1 MNTLIT
7 TINTTNPDSGSIQT
21 KNTIDISFSMTEL
34 SASKIIMSSSADYA
48 LQLKPNYTTNG
59 LVLEVPRTE
68 GAILS
73 SEGYYT
79 PMYTEKIN
87 YDQWKLKINKVF
99 LELT

>member
-7 TINTTNPDSGSIQT
+7 TINTRTPDSSSIQT
-21 KNTIDISFSMTEL
+21 KSTIDISFSMAEL
-34 SASKIIMSSSADYA
+34 SSSKVIMSSSANYA

-59 LVLEVPRTE
+59 LVLEVPRTQD
-68 GAILS
+68 AILS

-79 PMYTEKIN
+79 PVYTEKIN